1 MGAGQRLPALPGPP
15 RSPGARRNPPRPRET
30 ERGAAQGPA
39 RRRGWKRGWKW
50 GSAPEDGPA
59 KPRGAGTARARRSL
73 TCAARLPRR
82 FAPLSEHG
90 DASRPAPRR
99 PPSPSAHF
107 RSSGA
112 RLPSGI
118 RKGRFSFPFCCPLP
132 LPPNP
137 PPPPPAWKRGVRAAG
152 RCRVSRN
159 GAGRAVL
166 GTSSHVSPY
175 VTYKCPFLRCL
186 GSRGGGRNASAPLR
200 SSLLPPAALPEP
212 RGDGRTTGY
221 RFSASVPP
229 QPPPE
234 TIPGP
239 PRVLGSTA
247 PKGSA
252 T

>member
-118 RKGRFSFPFCCPLP
+118 RKGPFSFPFCCPLP

-137 PPPPPAWKRGVRAAG
+137 PPPPQPGKGG
-152 RCRVSRN
+152 
-159 GAGRAVL
+159 
-166 GTSSHVSPY
+166 
-175 VTYKCPFLRCL
+175 CPFLRCL

-212 RGDGRTTGY
+212 RGEGRTTGY
-221 RFSASVPP
+221 RSSASVPP

-252 T
+252 P

>member
-1 MGAGQRLPALPGPP
+1 MGGNGAALPRMAPQSPAAPAPPVPAAPLPALPASPAASP
-15 RSPGARRNPPRPRET
+15 RSRSTGTRPGPLP
-30 ERGAAQGPA
+30 AA
-39 RRRGWKRGWKW
+39 
-50 GSAPEDGPA
+50 
-59 KPRGAGTARARRSL
+59 L
-73 TCAARLPRR
+73 
-82 FAPLSEHG
+82 H
-90 DASRPAPRR
+90 R
-99 PPSPSAHF
+99 PPLTFGAPGLVSRAGYERAAFLSPFAVPS
-107 RSSGA
+107 RS
-112 RLPSGI
+112 
-118 RKGRFSFPFCCPLP
+118 
-132 LPPNP
+132 PPTL
-137 PPPPPAWKRGVRAAG
+137 PPPPAWKRGVRAAG

-212 RGDGRTTGY
+212 RGEGRTTGY